1 MKAVKLYEPGNLK
14 VEEVEIPTIKEDEV
28 LLKVKAVGICG
39 SDIPRALVKG
49 AYSEGLTLG
58 HEFSGEIVEC
68 GTGAKDWKIGD
79 RVTVAP
85 LVPCRECESCKEGRF
100 SLCASYNYYGSR
112 TDGAM
117 AHYIKVNHQN
127 LLKLPDN
134 ISYEAGAM
142 VDPAAN
148 AVHGLWRGNLA
159 AGDTAVVIG
168 LGAIGLFAVQFA
180 KEMGADKVI
189 AIDIFDEK
197 LEIAKELGA
206 DVIINSMQEKPEEV
220 LSDLQIDVV
229 LETSGSPIAQN
240 QAVLI
245 AGKVARVVYLGISNR
260 ELTLS
265 ANAVNRLMRN
275 EVHLNGSWNSFSNP
289 FPGKEWTYS
298 IQLMAEGRIN
308 THSIVSH
315 RYKLSE
321 TPNVFEKIKNKE
333 IVFNKILILPER
345 EG

>member
-14 VEEVEIPTIKEDEV
+14 VEEVDVPQIDQDEV

-49 AYSEGLTLG
+49 AYYEGITLG
-58 HEFSGEIVEC
+58 HEFSGEIVSC
-68 GTGAKDWKIGD
+68 GEAVDCWEIGD

-85 LVPCRECESCKEGRF
+85 LVPCRKCDYCNNGKY
-100 SLCASYNYYGSR
+100 SLCESYNYYGSR

-117 AHYIKVNHQN
+117 AHFIKVNYRN

-134 ISYEAGAM
+134 ISYEDGAM

-148 AVHGLWRGNLA
+148 AVHGLWRGNITS
-159 AGDTAVVIG
+159 GDTTVIIG

-180 KEMGADKVI
+180 RVMGAKKVI

-206 DVIINSMQEKPEEV
+206 DVTINSMKQNPEDFLEGE
-220 LSDLQIDVV
+220 QIDCI

-240 QAVLI
+240 QAILI
-245 AGKVARVVYLGISNR
+245 AGKLARVVFLGISNR
-260 ELTLS
+260 DLQLS
-265 ANAVNRLMRN
+265 SKAVNQLLRN
-275 EVHLNGSWNSFSNP
+275 EIHVNGSWNSFSNP
-289 FPGKEWTYS
+289 FPGREWTYS
-298 IQLMAEGRIN
+298 IQLMSEGKIK
-308 THSIVSH
+308 TAPIVSH
-315 RYKLSE
+315 RLKLSE
-321 TPNVFEKIKNKE
+321 TPNVFMQIKNKE
-333 IVFNKILILPER
+333 IVFNKILILPEA
-345 EG
+345 

>member
-1 MKAVKLYEPGNLK
+1 MLAVKLYEPGNLK
-14 VEEVEIPTIKEDEV
+14 VEDVEVPKIEQDEV

-39 SDIPRALVKG
+39 SDIPRALIKG
-49 AYSEGLTLG
+49 AYYEGLTLG

-68 GTGAKDWKIGD
+68 GSMVKEWKIGD

-85 LVPCRECESCKEGRF
+85 LVPCRECDFCNMGKY
-100 SLCASYNYYGSR
+100 SLCTSYNYYGSR

-117 AHYIKVNHQN
+117 AEYIKVNYRN

-134 ISYEAGAM
+134 VSYEDGAM

-148 AVHGLWRGNLA
+148 AVHGLWRGNIS
-159 AGDTAVVIG
+159 AGETAVIIG
-168 LGAIGLFAVQFA
+168 LGGIGLFAVQFA
-180 KEMGADKVI
+180 REMGAQKVI

-206 DVIINSMQEKPEEV
+206 DIIINSMKENP
-220 LSDLQIDVV
+220 SDILNSFQIDFV
-229 LETSGSPIAQN
+229 LETSGSPLAQN

-245 AGKVARVVYLGISNR
+245 AGKLARVVFLGISNK

-265 ANAVNRLMRN
+265 GDVVNRLLRN
-275 EVHLNGSWNSFSNP
+275 EIHINGSWNSFSNP
-289 FPGKEWTYS
+289 FPGNEWTYS
-298 IQLMAEGRIN
+298 ITLMSEGKIKTN
-308 THSIVSH
+308 PIVSH

-321 TPNVFEKIKNKE
+321 TPEVFEKIKNRE
-333 IVFNKILILPER
+333 IVFNKILIFPEA
-345 EG
+345 